1 MAAGLKKARGTT
13 RPAAS
18 RRRLDPQKRPLRSG
32 QRVGELCTAS
42 FAARHLKLHVKT
54 VLRFIREG
62 RLRATRVGRGYRIVR
77 SDLETF
83 AGVSADAHAFVD
95 DTSVTSI
102 VDIPRVEQLLAQKWA
117 RTVTA
122 ALNAPRAGGRPL
134 RADVIYDTDRSFLKI
149 IIVGGPDDTVKLLGL
164 IQVWLA
170 QLRA

>member
-1 MAAGLKKARGTT
+1 MPAALKKTRTASGPAAG
-13 RPAAS
+13 
-18 RRRLDPQKRPLRSG
+18 RRRLDTRKSPRRSG
-32 QRVGELCTAS
+32 QRIGELCTAA

-102 VDIPRVEQLLAQKWA
+102 VDIPRVEPDLAQKWA

-122 ALNAPRAGGRPL
+122 ALNAPRPGGRPL
-134 RADVIYDTDRSFLKI
+134 RADVIYDTDRSLLKI
-149 IIVGGPDDTVKLLGL
+149 IIVGGPHETLKLLGL
-164 IQVWLA
+164 VQVWLD
-170 QLRA
+170 QLRP